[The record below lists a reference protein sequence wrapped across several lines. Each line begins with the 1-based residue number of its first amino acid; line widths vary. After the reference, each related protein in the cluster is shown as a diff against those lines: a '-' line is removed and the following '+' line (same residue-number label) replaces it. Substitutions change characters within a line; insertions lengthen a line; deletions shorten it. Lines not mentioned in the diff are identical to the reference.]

1 VFVLQPGKVRD
12 EAAWVRWI
20 DRLLSIV
27 AVAPNRGERV
37 RFVVPRTAV
46 EPFAMLMQR
55 HRAAVRVVHGKYS
68 MASVP
73 RELLAESGERGPGGE
88 F

>member
-1 VFVLQPGKVRD
+1 PRDDGKDPLPYLLTVADSLIQHHPDVFPSLVFVLQPGKVRD

-46 EPFAMLMQR
+46 EPFAML
-55 HRAAVRVVHGKYS
+55 
-68 MASVP
+68 
-73 RELLAESGERGPGGE
+73 
-88 F
+88 